1 MAEPV
6 KTAHLTTELIA
17 ETTVTK
23 GGETWLA
30 IRHVPVKGWHTYWQN
45 PGDTGLAPRV
55 TWTLPV
61 NVEVSDLV
69 FPTPDVQ
76 PYMGLTNYGYSSE
89 TFILARLS
97 NGSALTSG
105 ILPVKA
111 RVDFLVCEKVCVP
124 ETVNLSLDLKVTGTP
139 EKLND
144 FTKARAGLPQTVPVT
159 GTYKI
164 DGETLTL
171 GVLAPA
177 GSTDFTHPGGA
188 YLFPVEG
195 GIIDPSAPQAIELGP
210 KGFSVTLKIKRPSST
225 NVEGPF
231 AAVIKFASGRSYA
244 VTVPLGEL
252 PSGTSGLGRPA
263 AARPDINIAG
273 VLTAMGLAFVG
284 GLILN
289 LMPCVFPVLS
299 MKLLALARAGH
310 EGAAGRRESLF
321 YGLGVLLTFSVLGLV
336 LSVLGSALGWGFQL
350 QSPWVTAGLS
360 LLLLA
365 VALNM
370 SGLFEVG
377 SGLQSLAGGRLSGKN
392 ADVTA
397 VLTGALAVVVA
408 APCTAPF
415 MATALGVALAQ
426 GGVVSFI
433 VFLALGVGFALPV
446 IALTYLITYVPA
458 VAAKMPRPG
467 PWMDRLRLILAIPM
481 YGAALWM
488 AWVFAQQ
495 VSGWG
500 LFALV
505 IALALLTAG
514 LWWPKLSLPSVLRPV
529 FLGLSL
535 IVAAVAA
542 VQKPE
547 VATAVTTDHEVFST
561 ARIAELRAQGK
572 PVLVN
577 LTAAWCVTCKVN
589 ERLVFETKA
598 FKDALN
604 QSGTVYMVGDWTNQ
618 DTAIS
623 QYLSQNGRSGVPLY
637 VYYGV
642 NNAEPVVLGQLLTA
656 KDVVNILK

>member
-1 MAEPV
+1 MAIAEPV

-30 IRHVPVKGWHTYWQN
+30 IRHVPLKGWHTYWQN

-55 TWTLPV
+55 TWTLPL
-61 NVEVSDLV
+61 NVAVSDLV
-69 FPTPDVQ
+69 FPTPEVQ

-89 TFILARLS
+89 TFLLAKLT

-105 ILPVKA
+105 VLPVKA

-124 ETVNLSLDLKVTGTP
+124 ETVNLSLDLKVTVTP
-139 EKLND
+139 EKLSD
-144 FTKARAGLPQTVPVT
+144 FSKAHAGLPQTVPVA
-159 GTYKI
+159 GAYKV
-164 DGETLTL
+164 DGNTLTL
-171 GVLAPA
+171 GLLSPA
-177 GSTDFTHPGGA
+177 QTEDFTHPGGA

-195 GIIDPSAPQAIELGP
+195 GLIDPSAAQTIELGP
-210 KGFSVTLKIKRPSST
+210 KGFSMTLKTKRAI
-225 NVEGPF
+225 EAPF
-231 AAVIKFASGRSYA
+231 AAVIKFASGQSYA
-244 VTVPLGEL
+244 ITVPAGEL
-252 PSGTSGLGRPA
+252 HAGTSGLGRPA
-263 AARPDINIAG
+263 AAKPDINIAG

-321 YGLGVLLTFSVLGLV
+321 YGLGVLLTFTVLGLV

-377 SGLQSLAGGRLSGKN
+377 SSLQSLAGGRLSGKN

-426 GGVVSFI
+426 GGVVSI
-433 VFLALGVGFALPV
+433 TVFLALGLGFALPV

-467 PWMDRLRLILAIPM
+467 PWMDRLRLILAVPM

-514 LWWPKLSLPSVLRPV
+514 LWWPKLSLPSVLRPL
-529 FLGLSL
+529 FLGLAL
-535 IVAAVAA
+535 VVAGIAA
-542 VQKPE
+542 VQKPNVTPT
-547 VATAVTTDHEVFST
+547 VATDHEPFST

-589 ERLVFETKA
+589 ERLVFETRT
-598 FKDALN
+598 FKDALT

-618 DTAIS
+618 DAAIS

-637 VYYGV
+637 VYYGA
-642 NNAEPVVLGQLLTA
+642 NNAEPVVLGQLLKTDDLV
-656 KDVVNILK
+656 KVLKK